1 MSRLSETLITLRKRE
16 GLSQQE
22 LAKRTGLTRS
32 AIGMYEI
39 GKREPDIETLTQ
51 LADFYQ
57 VDMDTLMGRSEVPH
71 AAAREILAEGG
82 MRLLMDADAKLPA
95 EHIEEIVE
103 FIKMKQR
110 KYGR

>member
-1 MSRLSETLITLRKRE
+1 MSRLSEKLISLRKQK

-22 LAKRTGLTRS
+22 LANELGLTRS

-39 GKREPDIETLTQ
+39 GKREPDIETLEQ
-51 LADFYQ
+51 IADYYG
-57 VDMDTLMGRSEVPH
+57 VAMDTLLGREEVPH
-71 AAAREILAEGG
+71 AGIREVLAEGG
-82 MRLLMDADAKLPA
+82 MRLLMDADAKLP
-95 EHIEEIVE
+95 EDHIDEIIE